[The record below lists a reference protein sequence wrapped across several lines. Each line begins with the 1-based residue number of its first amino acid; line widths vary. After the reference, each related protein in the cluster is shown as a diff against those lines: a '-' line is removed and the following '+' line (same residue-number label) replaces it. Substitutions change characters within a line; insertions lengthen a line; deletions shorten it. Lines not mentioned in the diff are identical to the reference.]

1 MSEEIKSAE
10 TSSHEQRKHEA
21 KFQGK
26 KPKKT
31 SASDVVSTEF
41 LQIGYKVVRRDITR
55 GGLKFQS
62 YVGNA
67 KKDPKLLQKSREA
80 YEQLLRSRK

>member
-1 MSEEIKSAE
+1 MTEEIKTESN
-10 TSSHEQRKHEA
+10 HEQRKHDA
-21 KFQGK
+21 KFYSSK
-26 KPKKT
+26 KSKKN
-31 SASDVVSTEF
+31 SDVVSTEF

-67 KKDPKLLQKSREA
+67 KKDPQLLQKSRDA
-80 YEQLLRSRK
+80 YEALLKTRK